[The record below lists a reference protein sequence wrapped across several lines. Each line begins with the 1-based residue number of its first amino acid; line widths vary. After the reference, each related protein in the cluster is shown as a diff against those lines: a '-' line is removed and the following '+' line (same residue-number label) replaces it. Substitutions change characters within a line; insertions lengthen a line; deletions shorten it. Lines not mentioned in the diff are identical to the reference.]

1 MRVQLIRNATMI
13 LDYNRHRLLLD
24 PYLADKFA
32 RPSYTGKSP
41 NPLVDLPRAVDDILR
56 GVEAVVVSHLHSD
69 HFDPA
74 AQAVVPKHLPLF
86 CQPDNAQVV
95 QEYGFQQVIPIVD
108 RYDWNGITISRVNG
122 HHGLGEVEESMGTV
136 SGFVFQASGEPTI
149 YWAGDTVLCDEVR
162 TAITAV
168 QPAIVLVHA
177 SGATWPVSSG
187 ERDLIVMDAAQAV
200 QVCQLAD
207 PSTVIAVHMEA
218 LDHGT
223 VSRADLRAAATQ
235 AGINP
240 AKLRIPADGDVIEI

>member
-1 MRVQLIRNATMI
+1 MRLQSIRNATMI
-13 LDYNRHRLLLD
+13 LDYHHHRLLLD

-41 NPLVDLPRAVDDILR
+41 NPLVDLPLAVDEILR
-56 GVEAVVVSHLHSD
+56 DVEAVVVSHLHSD

-86 CQPDNAQVV
+86 CQPDNAPVI

-108 RYDWNGITISRVNG
+108 RCDWNGITIRRVNG

-162 TAITAV
+162 ATITTV
-168 QPAIVLVHA
+168 QPDMVIVHA

-187 ERDLIVMDAAQAV
+187 ERVLIVMDAAQTV

-207 PSTVIAVHMEA
+207 PSTVIAVHMES

-223 VSRADLRAAATQ
+223 VSRADLRTAAVQ
-235 AGINP
+235 AGISP
-240 AKLRIPADGDVIEI
+240 AKLRIPADGEVIEL